1 MLYFLLNDPGPA
13 GWSAVQPKCSRICPH
28 LFQHF
33 GHGELLLL
41 CVCFK
46 TTTKKSICFSLTFLC
61 VLHPQVTPLYPAEI
75 PPKVVSPLLTV
86 AALRLLADVLNAEE
100 DRLWRSLGDSWNL
113 PR

>member
-1 MLYFLLNDPGPA
+1 MSVF
-13 GWSAVQPKCSRICPH
+13 
-28 LFQHF
+28 
-33 GHGELLLL
+33 
-41 CVCFK
+41 CFVFVFFCASK
-46 TTTKKSICFSLTFLC
+46 TDAAIFALTFRG
-61 VLHPQVTPLYPAEI
+61 VLHPQVTSLYPAEI

>member
-1 MLYFLLNDPGPA
+1 MV
-13 GWSAVQPKCSRICPH
+13 S
-28 LFQHF
+28 
-33 GHGELLLL
+33 
-41 CVCFK
+41 CF
-46 TTTKKSICFSLTFLC
+46 CFVFVLRRFDSLTFLGL
-61 VLHPQVTPLYPAEI
+61 LHPQVTPLYPAEI